1 MARRDRETA
10 GLDSCEH
17 LVDECRLLISDL
29 LTAVPALTVLATS
42 RQTLQLRDECVVEIG
57 PLSFADGDPK
67 RSDAM
72 RLFTSRAAEVA
83 PGTDLSSPSAQAA
96 AVAVCRRLEGLPL
109 ALELAG
115 GQLRHTDVRTLSIL
129 LGSLRNSLSATGPT
143 RPPRHRSLRTTIGWS
158 HELCSPAERL
168 LWARLSVLR
177 GPFDTAAAHAV
188 CGGGPLTADVFTLA
202 LSGLVD
208 KCVVGK
214 AGHRYHML
222 DSIKEYGGMWLDE
235 LGEQD
240 PLADR
245 HAAYFHRLVAHA
257 EARWAG
263 SEQVLVYRHVN
274 DAFPDIC
281 AALDHL
287 LAVAPAE
294 GLDLAARVGFFWSC
308 CGHLHEARAYL
319 ERGLALHSVP
329 QSVRGR
335 GLWTLGVVLVLQ
347 GEYDQAEQLGT
358 VCTRLAQQ
366 GEDDEAALAAAY
378 LLGITYLMT
387 GRPLAAHTAAERA
400 LSDTQAD
407 VGSAARLRCRLVTVF
422 ACTALGA
429 LGEAEILA
437 RRLLADCDRTGEVW
451 ARSYLDYQLAL
462 LALLQDRPRD
472 AAVHARAMLQ
482 GKQLLGDRFGTALG
496 IDVLAAALA
505 EDGREE
511 DAALLSGVGQAYWH
525 AVGHVQRGTPE
536 LAPVRERT
544 RQLALAALGEDV
556 YALARRRGAQDTEGG
571 LALALDDGC

>member
-96 AVAVCRRLEGLPL
+96 AVAVCRRL
-109 ALELAG
+109 
-115 GQLRHTDVRTLSIL
+115 
-129 LGSLRNSLSATGPT
+129 
-143 RPPRHRSLRTTIGWS
+143 
-158 HELCSPAERL
+158 
-168 LWARLSVLR
+168 
-177 GPFDTAAAHAV
+177 
-188 CGGGPLTADVFTLA
+188 
-202 LSGLVD
+202 
-208 KCVVGK
+208 
-214 AGHRYHML
+214 
-222 DSIKEYGGMWLDE
+222 
-235 LGEQD
+235 
-240 PLADR
+240 
-245 HAAYFHRLVAHA
+245 VAHA

-263 SEQVLVYRHVN
+263 SEQVLAYRHVN

-319 ERGLALHSVP
+319 ERGLALHGVP

-335 GLWTLGVVLVLQ
+335 GLWALGVVLVLQ

-407 VGSAARLRCRLVTVF
+407 VGSAARLRCRLVAVF

-429 LGEAEILA
+429 LSEAETLA

-571 LALALDDGC
+571 LVLALDDGC